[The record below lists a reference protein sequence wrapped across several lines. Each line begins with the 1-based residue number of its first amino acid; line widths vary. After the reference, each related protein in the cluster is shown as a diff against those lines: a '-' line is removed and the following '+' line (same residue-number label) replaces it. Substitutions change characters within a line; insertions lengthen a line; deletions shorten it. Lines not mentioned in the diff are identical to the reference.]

1 MKEEMIR
8 FCLWWVMDSASYTES
23 WEEIAV
29 PSLSRWSLDETSV
42 LDRVQIIEV
51 CLQIQQREALGLS
64 RKVAGAKDNQWLGVM
79 ATDDQMLKGYSVD
92 IHVDTWQ
99 KVQMGSGPV

>member
-29 PSLSRWSLDETSV
+29 LSLSRWSLDETSV
-42 LDRVQIIEV
+42 LDRVQIIGGMS
-51 CLQIQQREALGLS
+51 ANT
-64 RKVAGAKDNQWLGVM
+64 AKG
-79 ATDDQMLKGYSVD
+79 
-92 IHVDTWQ
+92 
-99 KVQMGSGPV
+99 GSGPKQEGGRSKRQSVAWSDGH